1 MDSKEVTK
9 IDNFIEVFQDFKQK
23 QQKQEQQKQ
32 EQQKQ
37 EQEKQKLRGL
47 NNFNLFTTLL
57 KQHDEV
63 RLHSRFL
70 HFLLNPYGE
79 HCQDELFLD
88 LFLEACNLP
97 GFLDTKNT
105 SVSAEYNHMDLYLK
119 DENRHIC
126 IENKIWA
133 GDQPKQIERYI
144 EYIKKEDEKKEEKDL
159 TVNLAVI
166 YLSLDRLEPS
176 SDSLGDFRV
185 VTEDDDS
192 FLVRGSEKYI
202 FRSIHYKEQIKKWLV
217 ESYKQVSNITNLSIA
232 IAQYQE
238 VIAML
243 YNDDRDKIM
252 SLKEYLKEYLENK
265 EENRLELLQTMRK
278 ISNEYPNFRRNEMES
293 FWRQVEDQ
301 LKKKIENNEWE
312 VSLVGTR
319 LWEGHKWNSPLRI
332 QQSKD
337 AKFQFAFEYKEHG
350 FRDSIWGIINKDG
363 KALEELEK
371 NEEIANKLEQ
381 LKKDLGTGQRDAWW
395 LWCEYYHH
403 DDLSEKIIDEKDS
416 DQASKKFVDEFIEI
430 FEKCKDMIIL
440 CNKILDNQK
449 ES

>member
-9 IDNFIEVFQDFKQK
+9 IDDFIEVFQDFKQK
-23 QQKQEQQKQ
+23 QQN
-32 EQQKQ
+32 
-37 EQEKQKLRGL
+37 QKLRGL

-57 KQHDEV
+57 KQSDEV
-63 RLHSRFL
+63 KLHSRFL
-70 HFLLNPYGE
+70 HFLLKPHGE

-88 LFLEACNLP
+88 LFLKACNLT

-105 SVSAEYNHMDLYLK
+105 SVFAEYNYMDLYLK

-144 EYIKKEDEKKEEKDL
+144 EDIKEENEKNEESKENEEKDL

-243 YNDDRDKIM
+243 YNDYRDKIM
-252 SLKEYLKEYLENK
+252 SLKEYLGNK
-265 EENRLELLQTMRK
+265 KENRLELLQTMRK

-293 FWRQVEDQ
+293 FWRQVEEQ
-301 LKKKIENNEWE
+301 LKRKFENSEWE
-312 VSLVGTR
+312 VSRLGKK
-319 LWEGHKWNSPLRI
+319 LWEGHSWNCPLRI
-332 QQSKD
+332 QQSED
-337 AKFQFAFEYKEHG
+337 AKVRFGFEYTKHG
-350 FRDSIWGIINKDG
+350 FRDSIWGIIRKDDG
-363 KALEELEK
+363 TDFKELKK

-381 LKKDLGTGQRDAWW
+381 LKKDLDTAGHHSIWW
-395 LWCEYYHH
+395 LWFDYYHH